1 MQETPAPGTHP
12 LHPHGS
18 HSRQLGAGLVG
29 YTDSSISSGGLCRNP
44 GDFISDLSLKAE
56 ILLFEQSQQL
66 QLRPIRKLS
75 RQSREEPDLAGFFWG
90 PRQVAGDP
98 VTWAALGL

>member
-1 MQETPAPGTHP
+1 M
-12 LHPHGS
+12 
-18 HSRQLGAGLVG
+18 
-29 YTDSSISSGGLCRNP
+29 
-44 GDFISDLSLKAE
+44 
-56 ILLFEQSQQL
+56 LFEQSQQL